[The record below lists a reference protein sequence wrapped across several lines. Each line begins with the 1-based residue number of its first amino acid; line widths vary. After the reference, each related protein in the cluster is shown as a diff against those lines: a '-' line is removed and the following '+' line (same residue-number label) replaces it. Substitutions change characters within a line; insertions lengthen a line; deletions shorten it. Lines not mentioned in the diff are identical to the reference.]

1 MVVIDSRGRQH
12 RIGDGDPPSQIIRLT
27 RPSLGTTLALNPK
40 LSLGEAYADGTL
52 VIEQGSAAGFLTLLT
67 RNLGGLPPAHP
78 LNWASYMPLRQARIP
93 VRRARRNVAHHYDLP
108 PEFYDLFLDADRQY
122 SCAYF
127 TSPAMTLEA
136 AQAEKKRRIAAK
148 LLLDRPGLR
157 VLDIGSGWGG
167 LALFLAG
174 HAGADV
180 TGVTLS
186 AGQHRDSTARAA
198 AAGMSD
204 QVRFALRDYRQEA
217 GTYDR
222 IVSVGMFEH
231 VGRGSYDA
239 YFAKVRALLRDDG
252 VALLH
257 SIGDSGP
264 PGPINPF
271 IQKHIFPG
279 AAVPSLSE
287 VLAAAERSG
296 LLVTDI
302 EILHLHYAETLL
314 RWRERF
320 VANRAAAVRM
330 QGERFF
336 RMWEFYLAMCEVGF
350 RERTSMVF
358 QMQLA
363 RRKGATPLARD
374 YMTDRARPVPGPRS
388 RVAGHG
394 TRGWRRVAGWHP
406 RRPAPNVWCANTF
419 QASCFNVALTIG

>member
-1 MVVIDSRGRQH
+1 MLFAALLRSIIRSGSLAVVDSRGRQH
-12 RIGDGDPPSQIIRLT
+12 RIGDGSPPSQVIRLT
-27 RPSLGTTLALNPK
+27 RPGLGTTLALNPK

-52 VIEQGSAAGFLTLLT
+52 VIEQGSAAGFLTLLA

-78 LNWASYMPLRQARIP
+78 LNWAAAMPLWRPRTRIG
-93 VRRARRNVAHHYDLP
+93 RARRNVAHHYDLP

-180 TGVTLS
+180 TGITLS

-204 QVRFALRDYRQEA
+204 QVRFALHDYRQEA

-231 VGRGSYDA
+231 VGRGSYGA
-239 YFAKVRALLRDDG
+239 YFTKVRDLLHEDG

-320 VANRAAAVRM
+320 VANRAEAVRM

-336 RMWEFYLAMCEVGF
+336 RLWEFYLAMCEVGF

-374 YMTDRARPVPGPRS
+374 YMTGRARP
-388 RVAGHG
+388 A
-394 TRGWRRVAGWHP
+394 
-406 RRPAPNVWCANTF
+406 PARTTAL
-419 QASCFNVALTIG
+419 QAAAQGESSA

>member
-1 MVVIDSRGRQH
+1 MLFAALLRSFIRTGSLTLTDSRGRVYQ
-12 RIGDGDPPSQIIRLT
+12 IGDGSPPSQVIRLT
-27 RPSLGTTLALNPK
+27 RPSLGYTLALNPK

-52 VIEQGSAAGFLTLLT
+52 VIEQGSVAGFLTLLA
-67 RNLGGLPPAHP
+67 RNLGNLGPGHP
-78 LNWASYMPLRQARIP
+78 VNWAGAVPPRRASIP
-93 VRRARRNVAHHYDLP
+93 ARRARRNVAHHYDLP
-108 PEFYDLFLDADRQY
+108 PEFYDLFLDGDRQY

-127 TSPAMTLEA
+127 TSPAVTLEA

-174 HAGADV
+174 HASADV
-180 TGVTLS
+180 TGITLS
-186 AGQHRDSTARAA
+186 AEQHRDSTGRAA
-198 AAGMSD
+198 AAGMAD

-217 GTYDR
+217 GSYDR

-239 YFAKVRALLRDDG
+239 YFTKVRDLLRDDG

-257 SIGDSGP
+257 SIGDSGT

-279 AAVPSLSE
+279 AAIPSLSE
-287 VLAAAERSG
+287 VLAAVERSG

-314 RWRERF
+314 RWRERL
-320 VANRAAAVRM
+320 VANRAEAVRM

-363 RRKGATPLARD
+363 RRKGATPLTRD
-374 YMTDRARPVPGPRS
+374 YM
-388 RVAGHG
+388 AG
-394 TRGWRRVAGWHP
+394 RE
-406 RRPAPNVWCANTF
+406 RPAPAR
-419 QASCFNVALTIG
+419 AAALQGTAYREGGA

>member
-1 MVVIDSRGRQH
+1 MLFAAFLRSVIRSGSMVLVDSRGREH
-12 RIGDGDPPSQIIRLT
+12 RIGDGSPPSQVIRLT
-27 RPSLGTTLALNPK
+27 RPSLGTSLALNPK

-52 VIEQGSAAGFLTLLT
+52 VIEQGSAAGLLTLLT
-67 RNLGGLPPAHP
+67 RNLGGLPPGHP
-78 LNWASYMPLRQARIP
+78 LNWAAALPVWRPRI
-93 VRRARRNVAHHYDLP
+93 RINRARRNVAHHYDLSS
-108 PEFYDLFLDADRQY
+108 EFYDLFLDTDRQY

-127 TSPAMTLEA
+127 TSTAVTLEA
-136 AQAEKKRRIAAK
+136 AQAEKKRRIVAK

-174 HAGADV
+174 DAGADV
-180 TGVTLS
+180 TGITLS
-186 AGQHRDSTARAA
+186 AEQHRESTGRAA
-198 AAGMSD
+198 DAGMAD
-204 QVRFALRDYRQEA
+204 QVRFALRDYRQET

-231 VGRGSYDA
+231 VGRASYDA
-239 YFAKVRALLRDDG
+239 YFARVRDLLREDG

-257 SIGDSGP
+257 SVGDSGV

-287 VLAAAERSG
+287 VLAAVERNG

-320 VANRAAAVRM
+320 VANRAEAVRM

-358 QMQLA
+358 QMQLT
-363 RRKGATPLARD
+363 RRKGATPLTRD
-374 YMTDRARPVPGPRS
+374 YMMGRM
-388 RVAGHG
+388 H
-394 TRGWRRVAGWHP
+394 
-406 RRPAPNVWCANTF
+406 PAPARAAAQ
-419 QASCFNVALTIG
+419 QALAHGNGGA

>member
-1 MVVIDSRGRQH
+1 MLFATFLRSMIRSGSMVVVDSWGREH
-12 RIGDGDPPSQIIRLT
+12 RIGDGSPPSQVIRLT
-27 RPSLGTTLALNPK
+27 RPSLGISLALNPK
-40 LSLGEAYADGTL
+40 LLLGEAYADGTL
-52 VIEQGSAAGFLTLLT
+52 VIEQGSVIGLLTLLA
-67 RNLGGLPPAHP
+67 RNLDGLPPGHP
-78 LNWASYMPLRQARIP
+78 LNWAAKLPVWRPRI
-93 VRRARRNVAHHYDLP
+93 RIKRAQRNVAHHYDLT
-108 PEFYDLFLDADRQY
+108 PEFYDLFLDSDRQY

-127 TSPAMTLEA
+127 TSPVATLEA

-174 HAGADV
+174 DAGADV
-180 TGVTLS
+180 TGITLS
-186 AGQHRDSTARAA
+186 AEQHRESTGRAA
-198 AAGMSD
+198 DAGMAD
-204 QVRFALRDYRQEA
+204 QVRFALRDYRQET

-222 IVSVGMFEH
+222 VVSVGMFEH
-231 VGRGSYDA
+231 VGRTSYDA
-239 YFAKVRALLRDDG
+239 YFATVRGLLSEDG

-257 SIGDSGP
+257 SVGDSGT

-287 VLAAAERSG
+287 VLAAVERSG

-320 VANRAAAVRM
+320 VANRAEAVRM

-358 QMQLA
+358 QMQLT
-363 RRKGATPLARD
+363 RRKGTTPLTRD
-374 YMTDRARPVPGPRS
+374 YMASRA
-388 RVAGHG
+388 H
-394 TRGWRRVAGWHP
+394 
-406 RRPAPNVWCANTF
+406 PAPAR
-419 QASCFNVALTIG
+419 AAA